1 MLTTSFPPCFPI
13 QARNKNSNAFFRF
26 FRRIL
31 LVDTADEFYCAMG
44 QLSAEMMEFT
54 KEDSDKLIKVFLIR
68 T

>member
-1 MLTTSFPPCFPI
+1 MLISFPSK
-13 QARNKNSNAFFRF
+13 QEKNSNAFFCF

-54 KEDSDKLIKVFLIR
+54 KEDSDKLIKVFFNKKSKTFL
-68 T
+68 